1 MPAPVCCVLCT
12 YMHQRPC
19 AIHILTQTL
28 TLTLTLLGNLQ
39 IHHSLGSGRQN
50 HLITIMFMVGN
61 VFYTVLYCMS
71 DTQSKQTNFVHGFML
86 TDRFL
91 PCWLNNQTSA
101 LYTPLYIF
109 AVSLQTGF
117 SWQCTCS
124 QTGLF
129 LDCSSRKPFPVQT
142 LSPCGPGW
150 VGVSSLRAS
159 GLNGPPLLC
168 PSA

>member
-1 MPAPVCCVLCT
+1 MSC
-12 YMHQRPC
+12 
-19 AIHILTQTL
+19 
-28 TLTLTLLGNLQ
+28 TLL
-39 IHHSLGSGRQN
+39 H
-50 HLITIMFMVGN
+50 TIAHC
-61 VFYTVLYCMS
+61 YTLLHTTAHNCTLLHTTAHYCTLLHTTAQS
-71 DTQSKQTNFVHGFML
+71 QSKQTNFVHGFML
-86 TDRFL
+86 MDLFL

-159 GLNGPPLLC
+159 GLSRPPLLC
-168 PSA
+168 PSACWLNSTTGASYLFGPL